1 VSDTSGRPTVGF
13 LLEQTLGHVTHSD
26 NLINLVPSDDRI
38 APRFVPIPYDFDGW
52 VSQVPGYSNWTV
64 RAGIRAR
71 RAIRALDKSEE
82 LSALFIHT
90 QVLSI
95 LAGNWM
101 SRVPSVISIDATPI
115 QYDRFGD
122 VYAHE
127 RSGERVESVKRW
139 LNQRAFA
146 KSAAMISWSAWS
158 KQSLVDDYGVPASKV
173 TVLAPGVDIAKWA
186 PQVTRTRGFDTPMQ
200 VLFVGGDLKR
210 KGGSVL
216 IEAVRRMRQS
226 ASNDA
231 TVAGIELHLVT
242 GADIE
247 NESGIVVHRGLR
259 PNSAA
264 LIERYHQADV
274 FCLPTLGDCLP
285 MVLSEA
291 GAAGL
296 PLVSTAVG
304 AIPEIVG
311 DGRTGLI
318 VDVDNVDSLVS
329 ALTRLASDERLRRQ
343 LGANAAA
350 VVADRFDA
358 AKNAHGIV
366 DVLIDAVAQHRHV
379 MSRFR

>member
-1 VSDTSGRPTVGF
+1 MSDTSGRPTVGF

-26 NLINLVPSDDRI
+26 NLTNLVPADHRI
-38 APRFVPIPYDFDGW
+38 TPRFMPIPYELEGW
-52 VSQVPGYSNWTV
+52 AAQVPGFSNWTV
-64 RAGIRAR
+64 RAGMRAR
-71 RAIRALDKSEE
+71 RAIRSLDRSEE
-82 LSALFIHT
+82 LSALFFHT

-95 LAGNWM
+95 LSRNWM

-127 RSGERVESVKRW
+127 RSGERIEEVKRR

-146 KSAAMISWSAWS
+146 GSAAMISWSAWS
-158 KQSLVDDYGVPASKV
+158 KQSLVDDYGVPASKI

-186 PQVTRTRGFDTPMQ
+186 PPVSRRREADSPLRI
-200 VLFVGGDLKR
+200 LFVGGDLRR
-210 KGGSVL
+210 KGGSLL
-216 IEAVRRMRQS
+216 IDAVRRMRHS

-231 TVAGIELHLVT
+231 TDAGIELHLVT
-242 GADIE
+242 GAEIQ
-247 NESGIVVHRGLR
+247 NEPGIMVHRGLR
-259 PNSAA
+259 ANSAA
-264 LIERYHQADV
+264 LIEQYHQADV

-318 VDVDNVDSLVS
+318 VDADSVDSLVS
-329 ALTRLASDERLRRQ
+329 ALTRLASDDRLRCE

-366 DVLIDAVAQHRHV
+366 DVVVDAIERHRHV
-379 MSRFR
+379 RSRFR